1 MNRRLTPFL
10 LISALLLSA
19 NAMAATTAP
28 KFKIKNNS
36 PVALIDDASA
46 TAIWLENLPAKLAKP
61 YPVKKWGYLSEVNG
75 GFDDHKVCRCRA
87 RNDGAGEWQEL
98 YLCAKKDCRNTRVTS
113 GCDGRAMQCLSQD
126 KIERSRTCYRGIFRV
141 NLCFEIF
148 IRFKK
153 TGAMIILAPVFYFKK
168 TAAKVASAS
177 VRMIVI
183 G

>member
-75 GFDDHKVCRCRA
+75 GFDDHKVCVVA
-87 RNDGAGEWQEL
+87 A
-98 YLCAKKDCRNTRVTS
+98 
-113 GCDGRAMQCLSQD
+113 RAMMVPVSG
-126 KIERSRTCYRGIFRV
+126 K
-141 NLCFEIF
+141 NF
-148 IRFKK
+148 IY
-153 TGAMIILAPVFYFKK
+153 APKK
-168 TAAKVASAS
+168 TAVTLGSQAGATAEQCNALAKTKLKEAVHAIVASLE
-177 VRMIVI
+177 
-183 G
+183 